1 MSELRPRT
9 RGTVRVPGNARHG
22 RLKKSR
28 PWVVAFR
35 FLAAAL
41 AVVLVSGVSV
51 AAVAVWQL
59 QDNIDVVEL
68 VGEAEGAPPP
78 PTVGAYPGGF
88 NVLIVGSDSRKDQ
101 GGIGGP
107 DVGGELNDVNLLLHV
122 SADHQSAS
130 AVSIPRDLVVPIP
143 SCPNPKGGNFGS
155 MAAQPI
161 NVTLS
166 YGGLPCSVLTVEKL
180 TGLDIQFAGLITFQ
194 GVIEMSN
201 AVGGVDVCVTKPIDD
216 PYTGLLIKQA
226 GTVNLQGSQ
235 ALAFL
240 RSRHGVGDGSDLTRI
255 SSQQVYLSS
264 LVRTLKSSETLG
276 NPKRVYDLA
285 QAATQNMKLSNGLAQ
300 LDTMAAI
307 AGALKDIPLENIVF
321 AQYPGTTAVGGVYAG
336 KVAPI
341 KAQAD
346 QLFAAIKADT
356 PFSLA
361 EVGDGVGSVADPNAP
376 PAPTPSAPT
385 TAATDA
391 ATESPTDASTAAPP
405 TAEPEPVLQGI
416 RGQSASDR
424 TCSVAQ

>member
-9 RGTVRVPGNARHG
+9 RGTARVPGNARHG
-22 RLKKSR
+22 RLKKSS
-28 PWVVAFR
+28 PWALAFR

-59 QDNIDVVEL
+59 QDSIDVVEL

-143 SCPNPKGGNFGS
+143 SCPNPEGGNFDS
-155 MAAQPI
+155 MGAQPI

-201 AVGGVDVCVTKPIDD
+201 AVGGVDVCVTDPIDD
-216 PYTGLLIKQA
+216 PYTGLLIEQA

-321 AQYPGTTAVGGVYAG
+321 AQYPGTTDAGGVYAG

-361 EVGDGVGSVADPNAP
+361 EVGDGVGSVADPEAP

-385 TAATDA
+385 TVATDA
-391 ATESPTDASTAAPP
+391 PTESPLDATTTAPP

>member
-9 RGTVRVPGNARHG
+9 RGTARVPGNARHG
-22 RLKKSR
+22 RLKKSS
-28 PWVVAFR
+28 PWALAFR

-59 QDNIDVVEL
+59 QDNLDVVEL
-68 VGEAEGAPPP
+68 VGEAEVATP
-78 PTVGAYPGGF
+78 PTIGAYPGGF
-88 NVLIVGSDSRKDQ
+88 NILIVGSDTRADQ
-101 GGIGGP
+101 AGIGGV
-107 DVGGELNDVNLLLHV
+107 DEGGELNDVTMLLHV
-122 SADHQSAS
+122 SEDHTSAV
-130 AVSIPRDLVVPIP
+130 AVSIPRDLIVPVP
-143 SCPNPKGGNFGS
+143 SCPDGQGGSYAAMN
-155 MAAQPI
+155 AQPI

-201 AVGGVDVCVTKPIDD
+201 AVGGVDVCVTDPIDD
-216 PYTGLLIKQA
+216 PYTGLLIEQA

-321 AQYPGTTAVGGVYAG
+321 AQYPGTTDAGGVYAG

-361 EVGDGVGSVADPNAP
+361 EVGDGVGSVADPEAP

-385 TAATDA
+385 TVATDA
-391 ATESPTDASTAAPP
+391 PTESPLDATTTAPP